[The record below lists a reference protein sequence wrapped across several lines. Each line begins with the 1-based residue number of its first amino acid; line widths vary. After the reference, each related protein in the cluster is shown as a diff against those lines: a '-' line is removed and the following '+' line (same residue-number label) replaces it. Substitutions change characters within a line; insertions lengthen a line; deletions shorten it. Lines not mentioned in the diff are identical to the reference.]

1 MLVLRASNLQYL
13 ADGFPKRP
21 WLCSAIHMIGN
32 TRTLIARRP
41 CNNLWL
47 RVSRKRSPFLTHSL
61 RSVSSSFTLLGLVL
75 SRDSTGYRTGQE
87 ILIVMFGPLLESWEW
102 IKAHN
107 PGSLFKKK
115 HRLNFITIHCTSLL
129 LYRPKPA
136 MPDANGV
143 GFVSQIFISCL

>member
-1 MLVLRASNLQYL
+1 MFSEHQLYLQYL
-13 ADGFPKRP
+13 ANGLPERP

-32 TRTLIARRP
+32 TRTLIA
-41 CNNLWL
+41 
-47 RVSRKRSPFLTHSL
+47 RKRSPFLTHSL
-61 RSVSSSFTLLGLVL
+61 RSVSSSFTLLRLVL

-87 ILIVMFGPLLESWEW
+87 TLIVMFGPLLESWEW

-107 PGSLFKKK
+107 PGSLVKKK

-129 LYRPKPA
+129 PYHPKPA

-143 GFVSQIFISCL
+143 GFVSQIFIFCL